1 MTTYRVSSAGH
12 DEDLVDLTVI
22 SPQPR
27 SIGVQSTRRTYGVDG
42 AVLDEGRF
50 VELEFNIYANA
61 TAYAALL
68 TLFGVQ
74 NTLTNLVTVYVPDE
88 RYAWTRYNGTAVRP
102 EIGRDVTRT
111 NFFIRNITI
120 LIKDL
125 EASA

>member
-12 DEDLVDLTVI
+12 DEELDDLTVI

-42 AVLDEGRF
+42 TVLDEGRY
-50 VELEFNIYANA
+50 VEIEFSYSEDP

-111 NFFIRNITI
+111 NYFIRNITI